1 MAREW
6 AEGNVM
12 PQCSQITGPATLEV
26 DPTTATDSSPP
37 SLVPAVVNPELPSP
51 APQLESSRAYW
62 VRPLA
67 ATGETFSP

>member
-6 AEGNVM
+6 AEGNVT

-37 SLVPAVVNPELPSP
+37 SFVPTAVKPELPSR
-51 APQLESSRAYW
+51 AEQLDSSGAYW
-62 VRPLA
+62 VKLLA
-67 ATGETFSP
+67 SIGETFSP